1 MSANIGTGL
10 TKTFCLCSLN
20 DLNIIFQR
28 DLSLPSRPCLV
39 LSCSILNSCLSY
51 LPYYHSPHQRHI
63 YLHLPL
69 LKCLIVLI
77 TALIN
82 PEHRSQSQQRK
93 NSPPYPN
100 DKADG
105 ETPQPTLW
113 SFYIQHSITR
123 QILIDKL
130 LTCPGGCDVRHTTF
144 ILHQSRQRQP

>member
-82 PEHRSQSQQRK
+82 QEHRSQSKYRK
-93 NSPPYPN
+93 TSPHFSH
-100 DKADG
+100 DKVYIRLQWQIITFARNILSYHDM
-105 ETPQPTLW
+105 
-113 SFYIQHSITR
+113 SYIQGMD
-123 QILIDKL
+123 L
-130 LTCPGGCDVRHTTF
+130 VN
-144 ILHQSRQRQP
+144 